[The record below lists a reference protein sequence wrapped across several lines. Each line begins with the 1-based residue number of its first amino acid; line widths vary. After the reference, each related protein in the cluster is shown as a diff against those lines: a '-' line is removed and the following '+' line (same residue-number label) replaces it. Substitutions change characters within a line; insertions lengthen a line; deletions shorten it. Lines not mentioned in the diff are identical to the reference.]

1 MAASTVKLFWGVR
14 NNVIAEIDD
23 VTGAPRLGI
32 SSAINF
38 HEWHSLIAEGEWPK
52 LWRALAARLVW
63 PGDAPAAG
71 ELGSALLTMLDEA
84 FHSET
89 DNPYE
94 EIKAFLAQNGVTVE
108 SQFWP
113 DSDSDV

>member
-1 MAASTVKLFWGVR
+1 MAAASVKLFWGVR
-14 NNVIAEIDD
+14 NNVVAEIDD
-23 VTGAPRLGI
+23 VTGARRLGI

-38 HEWHSLIAEGEWPK
+38 HEWHSLIAESEWPK
-52 LWRALAARLVW
+52 LWHALATKLGR
-63 PGDAPAAG
+63 PGEPPAGG
-71 ELGSALLTMLDEA
+71 ELGSVLLAMLDEA

-89 DNPYE
+89 TNPYE
-94 EIKAFLAQNGVTVE
+94 EIKAFLAQNGVTAE